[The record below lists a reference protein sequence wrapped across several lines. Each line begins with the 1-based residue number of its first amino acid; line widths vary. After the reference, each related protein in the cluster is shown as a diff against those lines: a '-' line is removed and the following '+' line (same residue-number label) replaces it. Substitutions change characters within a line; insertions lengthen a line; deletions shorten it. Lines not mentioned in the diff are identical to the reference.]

1 MNARMPNEMR
11 ERLRTLLRGD
21 ADEMISWLAEAG
33 IRSVLLCSL
42 VIVLGSGLY
51 GCTVGLWRAP
61 LQSLYTGIKFPLL
74 IFLTCA
80 GNALLNGM
88 LAQLLGSGL
97 SFRQTS
103 FAILLSFA
111 LTAVILGALSPVSL
125 FVLYNTPPL
134 SSTATVLGHSVTLLT
149 HVFFIAGAGIIA
161 NQRLLGLL
169 EKVSGSRGTARR
181 VLFSWLG
188 GNFLLGSQLAW
199 ILRPFIGSP
208 GLAVEFLR
216 ADPLR
221 GNFYEAV
228 GRALKHLLF

>member
-1 MNARMPNEMR
+1 MAR
-11 ERLRTLLRGD
+11 LKALLRSD
-21 ADEMISWLAEAG
+21 PDEMISWLTDAG
-33 IRSVLLCSL
+33 IREALLCAL
-42 VIVLGSGLY
+42 VILLGSGVY
-51 GCTVGLWRAP
+51 GGTVGLWRAP
-61 LQSLYTGIKFPLL
+61 LQSLYTAIKFPLL

-88 LAQLLGSGL
+88 LAQLHGSGL

-103 FAILLSFA
+103 LAILMSFA
-111 LTAVILGALSPVSL
+111 LTAAILGTLSPVSL
-125 FVLYNTPPL
+125 FVLCNTPPL
-134 SSTATVLGHSVTLLT
+134 SSSPTLVGHSLTLLI
-149 HVFFIAGAGIIA
+149 HVFFIACAGVIA
-161 NQRLLGLL
+161 NRRLFRLLT
-169 EKVSGSRGTARR
+169 KASGHRRTART
-181 VLFSWLG
+181 VLLSWLG

-228 GRALKHLLF
+228 GRAAKHLLF

>member
-1 MNARMPNEMR
+1 MR
-11 ERLRTLLRGD
+11 KQIKALLRGD
-21 ADEMISWLAEAG
+21 PNETISWLAEAG

-74 IFLTCA
+74 IFLTCT
-80 GNALLNGM
+80 GNASLNGM
-88 LAQLLGSGL
+88 LAQLVGSGL

-103 FAILLSFA
+103 LAILLSFA

-125 FVLYNTPPL
+125 FVLQNTPPL
-134 SSTATVLGHSVTLLT
+134 SSSATVLGHSVTLLT
-149 HVFFIAGAGIIA
+149 HVFFIACAGVIA
-161 NQRLLGLL
+161 NRRLFRLL
-169 EKVSGSRGTARR
+169 EKVSGNRAIART
-181 VLFSWLG
+181 VLLSWLG

-208 GLAVEFLR
+208 RLTVEFLR

-228 GRALKHLLF
+228 GRAVKHLLF

>member
-1 MNARMPNEMR
+1 MR
-11 ERLRTLLRGD
+11 RLKILLRGD
-21 ADEMISWLAEAG
+21 EDEMMI
-33 IRSVLLCSL
+33 LLSEPGVRGAVFCSL
-42 VIVLGSGLY
+42 VILLGTGIY
-51 GCTVGLWRAP
+51 GSTIGLWRAP
-61 LQSLYTGIKFPLL
+61 LQSLYTAIKFPLL

-88 LAQLLGSGL
+88 LAQLHGSGL

-103 FAILLSFA
+103 LAILTSFAI
-111 LTAVILGALSPVSL
+111 TAAVLGALSPVSY

-134 SSTATVLGHSVTLLT
+134 RSSTALMGHSLSLIS
-149 HVFFIAGAGIIA
+149 HVFLIACAGIIA
-161 NQRLLGLL
+161 NRRLFCLL
-169 EKVSGSRGTARR
+169 IKASGERRTART
-181 VLFSWLG
+181 VLWSWVG

-221 GNFYEAV
+221 GNFYEGV
-228 GRALKHLLF
+228 GRAFQHLFF

>member
-1 MNARMPNEMR
+1 MAR
-11 ERLRTLLRGD
+11 LKALLRGD
-21 ADEMISWLAEAG
+21 PDEMISWLTDAG
-33 IRSVLLCSL
+33 IREALLCAL
-42 VIVLGSGLY
+42 VILLGSGVY
-51 GCTVGLWRAP
+51 GGTVGLWRAP
-61 LQSLYTGIKFPLL
+61 LQSLYTAIKFPLL

-103 FAILLSFA
+103 LTILLSFA
-111 LTAVILGALSPVSL
+111 ITAAILGALSPVSL

-134 SSTATVLGHSVTLLT
+134 SANTTLVGHSLTLLT
-149 HVFFIAGAGIIA
+149 HVFFIACAGVIA
-161 NQRLLGLL
+161 NRRLFRLLT
-169 EKVSGSRGTARR
+169 KASGDRRTART
-181 VLFSWLG
+181 VLLSWLG

-228 GRALKHLLF
+228 GRAAKHLLF

>member
-1 MNARMPNEMR
+1 MR
-11 ERLRTLLRGD
+11 RQLSALLRGGP
-21 ADEMISWLAEAG
+21 DELSAWLGEPG
-33 IRSVLLCSL
+33 IRWGATCVLTTL
-42 VIVLGSGLY
+42 IGSGLY
-51 GCTVGLWRAP
+51 GLTVGLWRAP
-61 LQSLYTGIKFPLL
+61 LQSLYTALKFPLL

-103 FAILLSFA
+103 LAILMSFAITGL
-111 LTAVILGALSPVSL
+111 ILGALSPVSL

-134 SSTATVLGHSVTLLT
+134 SSSPTVFGHSVTLLT
-149 HVFFIAGAGIIA
+149 HVFFIACTGIIA
-161 NQRLLGLL
+161 NRRLYRLL
-169 EKVSGSRGTARR
+169 EKMSGSRGTARR

-228 GRALKHLLF
+228 GRAVRHILF

>member
-1 MNARMPNEMR
+1 MNDRIKS
-11 ERLRTLLRGD
+11 LLRGRPD
-21 ADEMISWLAEAG
+21 DIIPWLREPGLAWTLLW
-33 IRSVLLCSL
+33 IVVVLC
-42 VIVLGSGLY
+42 GSGLY
-51 GCTVGLWRAP
+51 GFTVGVWRAP
-61 LQSLYTGIKFPLL
+61 LQAFYTALKFPLL

-103 FAILLSFA
+103 LAILMSFA
-111 LTAVILGALSPVSL
+111 LTSLILGALSPVSL

-134 SSTATVLGHSVTLLT
+134 ASEATLLGHSITLVT
-149 HVFFIAGAGIIA
+149 HVFFIACAGIIA
-161 NQRLLGLL
+161 NRRLYRLL
-169 EKVSGSRGTARR
+169 ERASGSRTTARR
-181 VLFSWLG
+181 VLLGWLG
-188 GNFLLGSQLAW
+188 GNLLLGSQLAW

-208 GLAVEFLR
+208 RLPVEFLR

-228 GRALKHLLF
+228 WHAFRHILFPT